1 MKSLTI
7 HIGNTSETYQMT
19 DKKRMKAIQDMAQEF
34 KNTMNLQDYGNML
47 LENFEDLTLEHQQI
61 ATVAYLSFS
70 QYFQFKGHVVVA
82 FEHTPFG
89 LFCEYRIERKLP
101 KVSAIVELY
110 KELLFSRP
118 ELLKYKMFQQSV
130 EDVVSQ

>member
-7 HIGNTSETYQMT
+7 HIGNTSDTYQMT
-19 DKKRMKAIQDMAQEF
+19 DKKQMKALQDMSQEF
-34 KNTMNLQDYGNML
+34 KNTMNLEDYGNML
-47 LENFEDLTLEHQQI
+47 LENFEDLTLEHQQM
-61 ATVAYLSFS
+61 ATVAYVSYS
-70 QYFQFKGHVVVA
+70 KHFQFTGHVLVV
-82 FEHTPFG
+82 FEQTPFG
-89 LFCEYRIERKLP
+89 LFCEYRTERKLP